1 MFCIILHKIIR
12 IIMSRITDPKTI
24 DYQFLETELN
34 KGIHITLQFS
44 RKVYSNQMLNEI
56 DLLCKKYN
64 DNLCIR
70 FYSHDT
76 TGFDVN
82 TVLKIPHVKNLY
94 FDCLKS
100 AKNIKALSELENLS
114 ELCIGTDDLDDLEF
128 LKYKNLFDL
137 KALSFWAKKSKKIS
151 LEPLANYSKLTELNI
166 DEHTKH
172 IEAIGNLVNLKKLYL
187 RAIKKVS
194 LEFINEMKSLDSLKL
209 LLGGRSNINEIDR
222 SEIKHLSIDW
232 VVGLNNIDSIFK
244 LPKLEKLSVFT
255 LKQLQAVNITEVNE
269 TIKDLMIADCKNL
282 NKIEGLN
289 KLEHLT
295 NLWFSRIGIDF
306 EELKEYVLTK
316 SLEFLDYRVT
326 SDKRDNEIKL
336 MTESMGYKSA
346 RKDLF

>member
-1 MFCIILHKIIR
+1 
-12 IIMSRITDPKTI
+12 MSRITDPKAI
-24 DYQFLETELN
+24 DYEFLETELN
-34 KGIHITLQFS
+34 KGRHITLQFS
-44 RKVYSNQMLNEI
+44 RKVYSSQMLNEI

-64 DNLCIR
+64 DNFCIR
-70 FYSHDT
+70 FYGHYT

-82 TVLKIPHVKNLY
+82 TVLKIPNVKNLY
-94 FDCLKS
+94 LDCLLD
-100 AKNIKALSELENLS
+100 AKNVKALSELDNLS
-114 ELCIGTDDLDDLEF
+114 ELCIGIVNLDDVDF
-128 LKYKNLFDL
+128 LNYNNLSSL
-137 KALSFWAKKSKKIS
+137 KTLSFWATKSKRIS

-166 DEHTKH
+166 DEHTRH
-172 IEAIGNLVNLKKLYL
+172 IEAIGSLVNVEKLYL

-194 LEFINEMKSLDSLKL
+194 LRFINEMKSLDSLKL
-209 LLGGRSNINEIDR
+209 LLGGRTNINEIDR

-255 LKQLQAVNITEVNE
+255 LKQLQVVNIREVNE

-295 NLWFSRIGIDF
+295 NLWFSRIGVDF
-306 EELKEYVLTK
+306 EELKEYVLPK

-326 SDKRDNEIKL
+326 SNKRDKEIKL